1 MYCLKIIQMKGFR
14 EFWTQLVQNA
24 IMTHLLKLLDISE
37 ETYYSYFKKNLCL
50 VSEGDSNIN
59 TVTQWAAD
67 IMVLP
72 FGGII
77 FVS

>member
-1 MYCLKIIQMKGFR
+1 
-14 EFWTQLVQNA
+14 
-24 IMTHLLKLLDISE
+24 MTHLLKLLDISE

-50 VSEGDSNIN
+50 VSECDSNIN

-72 FGGII
+72 FRGII